1 MVNRANNNP
10 ETKGQQMNDRPIINN
25 SANDF
30 TVRMSIKRVDLRNE
44 IDTLRGQIALMCAQ
58 GVITPSTMEL
68 LLNQIKEIQAHTLK
82 IEEDYYDMRNQL
94 TRYEEKRKEQQ

>member
-1 MVNRANNNP
+1 
-10 ETKGQQMNDRPIINN
+10 MNDRPIINN

-30 TVRMSIKRVDLRNE
+30 TVRMSIRRTDLRNE
-44 IDTLRGQIALMCAQ
+44 IDTLRGQVALMCTQ

-82 IEEDYYDMRNQL
+82 IEDDYYDMRNQL
-94 TRYEEKRKEQQ
+94 KHYEKKQKDNK

>member
-1 MVNRANNNP
+1 MNN
-10 ETKGQQMNDRPIINN
+10 RPIINN

-30 TVRMSIKRVDLRNE
+30 TVRMSIRRENLRNE
-44 IDTLRGQIALMCAQ
+44 IDTLRGQVALMCAQ

-82 IEEDYYDMRNQL
+82 IEADYYDMRNQL
-94 TRYEEKRKEQQ
+94 TRYEEEQKDNE

>member
-1 MVNRANNNP
+1 
-10 ETKGQQMNDRPIINN
+10 MNDRPIINN

-30 TVRMSIKRVDLRNE
+30 TVRMSIRRTDLQNE
-44 IDTLRGQIALMCAQ
+44 IDTLRGQVALMCAQ

-82 IEEDYYDMRNQL
+82 TESDYYDMRNQL
-94 TRYEEKRKEQQ
+94 TRYEEEQKDNK

>member
-1 MVNRANNNP
+1 
-10 ETKGQQMNDRPIINN
+10 MNDRPIINN

-30 TVRMSIKRVDLRNE
+30 TVRMSIRRNDLRNE
-44 IDTLRGQIALMCAQ
+44 IDTLRGQVALMSAQ
-58 GVITPSTMEL
+58 GIITPSTLEL

-94 TRYEEKRKEQQ
+94 TRYEEEQKDNK